1 MARVYGVFFFFFT
14 VQDSYCALQI
24 SLQLCDFVLD
34 GGTDAGGDSQEYNH
48 IIEN

>member
-1 MARVYGVFFFFFT
+1 MGFFP
-14 VQDSYCALQI
+14 S
-24 SLQLCDFVLD
+24 SLVCNTLIVPYRYYYSLCDFVLD